1 MTTEEPG
8 FTRVIIVGAG
18 AIGSY
23 YGSMLSR
30 KADVLL
36 VARRGHVEAVSSHGL
51 EVTGAVEGTFDLG
64 ATTELKGIPE
74 GSLVILTT
82 KAYDI
87 EEAVNGFKELLR
99 PDTTLLALQNGL
111 GNEELVHS
119 LVGPDVEVVRGLAST
134 GVEFLSPG
142 RIEVKLVRETV
153 LPKTATGERIGRLFE
168 MCGLD
173 VRLSSRMDVEIW
185 RKLTMN
191 CVINPLTAL
200 FRVPNTEIAV
210 EGLREVRRGIVDECV
225 RVAEKEGVRLE
236 GDLEEEIAK
245 AAASYSNI
253 SSMCQD
259 IMRGRRTEIGFLNGK
274 VCELG
279 RRHGVAT
286 PVNDVITSRIRFME
300 GKEWNQRR

>member
-1 MTTEEPG
+1 MTTEASD
-8 FTRVIIVGAG
+8 FTKVIVMGAG

-30 KADVLL
+30 KTDVLL
-36 VARRGHVEAVSSHGL
+36 ISRRGHMDAVNSRGL
-51 EVTGAVEGTFDLG
+51 EVTGAVEGTFDLD
-64 ATTELKGIPE
+64 ASTELGSIPG
-74 GSLVILTT
+74 GSLIILTT

-87 EEAVNGFKELLR
+87 EEAVNEFRALLK
-99 PDTTLLALQNGL
+99 PDTVILVLQNGL
-111 GNEELVHS
+111 GNEDLVQS
-119 LVGPDVEVVRGLAST
+119 IVGPEVDVVRGLAST

-153 LPKTATGERIGRLFE
+153 LPKTAVGEKIGRLFDL
-168 MCGLD
+168 CGLG
-173 VRLSSRMDVEIW
+173 VQLSERMDVEVW

-210 EGLREVRRGIVDECV
+210 EGLREVRKGIVDECI
-225 RVAEKEGVRLE
+225 RIAQKEGVILE
-236 GDLEEEIAK
+236 GDLEGEISR

-259 IMRGRRTEIGFLNGK
+259 IMKGRRTEIGFLNGK
-274 VCELG
+274 VSELG

-286 PVNDVITSRIRFME
+286 PVNDVLTSLIRFME
-300 GKEWNQRR
+300 GKE

>member
-1 MTTEEPG
+1 MTAETSG
-8 FTRVIIVGAG
+8 FTKVIVLGAG

-30 KADVLL
+30 ESDVLL
-36 VARRGHVEAVSSHGL
+36 VGRGEHVDAVNSRGL
-51 EVTGAVEGTFDLG
+51 EVTGTVEGTFDLD
-64 ATTELKGIPE
+64 ASTELSSILE
-74 GSLVILTT
+74 GSLIILTT

-87 EEAVNGFKELLR
+87 EEAVNEFRGLLK
-99 PDTTLLALQNGL
+99 PDTTILVLQNGL
-111 GNEELVHS
+111 GNEDLVQS
-119 LVGPDVEVVRGLAST
+119 LVGPEVDVVRGLAST

-153 LPKTATGERIGRLFE
+153 LPKTATGEKIGRLFDL
-168 MCGLD
+168 CGLEA
-173 VRLSSRMDVEIW
+173 RLSERMDVEIW

-191 CVINPLTAL
+191 CVINPLTAV

-210 EGLREVRRGIVDECV
+210 EGLREVRKGIVDECI
-225 RVAEKEGVRLE
+225 RVAQKEGVRLE
-236 GDLEEEIAK
+236 GDLEKEITM
-245 AAASYSNI
+245 AAASYSNL

-259 IMRGRRTEIGFLNGK
+259 IKKGRRTEIGFLNGK

-286 PVNDVITSRIRFME
+286 PVNDVLTSLIRFME
-300 GKEWNQRR
+300 GKEWS

>member
-1 MTTEEPG
+1 MTTEASD
-8 FTRVIIVGAG
+8 FTKVIVMGAG

-30 KADVLL
+30 KTDVLL
-36 VARRGHVEAVSSHGL
+36 VGRRGHVDAVNSRGL
-51 EVTGAVEGTFDLG
+51 EVTGAVEGTFDLD
-64 ATTELKGIPE
+64 ASTELSGIPG
-74 GSLVILTT
+74 GSLIILTT

-87 EEAVNGFKELLR
+87 EEAVNEFRELLR
-99 PDTTLLALQNGL
+99 TDTAILVLQNGL
-111 GNEELVHS
+111 GNEDLVQS
-119 LVGPDVEVVRGLAST
+119 LVGPEVDVVRGLAST

-142 RIEVKLVRETV
+142 RIEIKLVRETV
-153 LPKTATGERIGRLFE
+153 LPKTAAGEKIGRLFDL
-168 MCGLD
+168 CGLG
-173 VRLSSRMDVEIW
+173 VQLSERMDVEVW

-210 EGLREVRRGIVDECV
+210 EGLREVRRGIVNECI
-225 RVAEKEGVRLE
+225 RVAQKEEVLLE
-236 GDLEEEIAK
+236 GNLEGEISR

-259 IMRGRRTEIGFLNGK
+259 IMKGRRTEIGFLNGK
-274 VCELG
+274 VSELG

-286 PVNDVITSRIRFME
+286 PVNDVLTSLIRFME
-300 GKEWNQRR
+300 GKE

>member
-1 MTTEEPG
+1 MTAETPD
-8 FTRVIIVGAG
+8 FIKVIIVGAG

-30 KADVLL
+30 KSDVLL
-36 VARRGHVEAVSSHGL
+36 IGRGGHVDAVNSRGL
-51 EVTGAVEGTFDLG
+51 EVTGAVEGTFDLD
-64 ATTELKGIPE
+64 ASTELSGIPE
-74 GSLVILTT
+74 GSLIILTT

-87 EEAVNGFKELLR
+87 EEAVNEFRALLK
-99 PDTTLLALQNGL
+99 PDTAILVLQNGL
-111 GNEELVHS
+111 GNEDLVQS
-119 LVGPDVEVVRGLAST
+119 LVGPEVDVVRGLAST

-153 LPKTATGERIGRLFE
+153 LPKTATGEKIGRLFDL
-168 MCGLD
+168 CGLG
-173 VRLSSRMDVEIW
+173 VRLSERMDIEVW

-210 EGLREVRRGIVDECV
+210 EGLREIRRGIVDECI
-225 RVAEKEGVRLE
+225 RVAEREGVILE
-236 GDLEEEIAK
+236 GDLEGEISR

-274 VCELG
+274 VSELG

-286 PVNDVITSRIRFME
+286 PVNDVLTSLIRFME
-300 GKEWNQRR
+300 GKEWS

>member
-1 MTTEEPG
+1 MTAETPD
-8 FTRVIIVGAG
+8 FTKVIIVGAG

-30 KADVLL
+30 KSDVLL
-36 VARRGHVEAVSSHGL
+36 IGRRGHVNAVNSQGL
-51 EVTGAVEGTFDLG
+51 EVTGSVEGTFDLD
-64 ATTELKGIPE
+64 ASTELNDIPE
-74 GSLVILTT
+74 GSLIILTT

-87 EEAVNGFKELLR
+87 GEAVNEFRGLLR
-99 PDTTLLALQNGL
+99 TDTAILVLQNGL
-111 GNEELVHS
+111 GNEDLVQS
-119 LVGPDVEVVRGLAST
+119 LVGPEVDVVRGLAST

-153 LPKTATGERIGRLFE
+153 LPKMATGEKIGRLFDL
-168 MCGLD
+168 CGLEA
-173 VRLSSRMDVEIW
+173 RLSERMDIEIW

-191 CVINPLTAL
+191 CVINPLTAV

-210 EGLREVRRGIVDECV
+210 EGLREVRRGIVDECI
-225 RVAEKEGVRLE
+225 RVAEREGVTLE
-236 GDLEEEIAK
+236 GDLEDEIAK
-245 AAASYSNI
+245 AAASYSNL

-274 VCELG
+274 VSELG

-286 PVNDVITSRIRFME
+286 PVNDVLTSLIRFME
-300 GKEWNQRR
+300 GKKWN

>member
-1 MTTEEPG
+1 MTAETPD
-8 FTRVIIVGAG
+8 FTNVVIVGAG

-23 YGSMLSR
+23 YGSILSR
-30 KADVLL
+30 KMDVLL
-36 VARRGHVEAVSSHGL
+36 VGRRGHVDAVNSRGL
-51 EVTGAVEGTFDLG
+51 EVTGAVEGTFILD
-64 ATTELKGIPE
+64 ASTELSGIPE
-74 GSLVILTT
+74 GSLIILTT

-87 EEAVNGFKELLR
+87 EEAVNEFRALLK
-99 PDTTLLALQNGL
+99 PDTAILVLQNGL
-111 GNEELVHS
+111 GNEDLVQS
-119 LVGPDVEVVRGLAST
+119 LVGPEVDVVRGLAST

-153 LPKTATGERIGRLFE
+153 LPKTATGEKMGRFFDL
-168 MCGLD
+168 CGLG
-173 VRLSSRMDVEIW
+173 VRLSKRMDIEVW

-210 EGLREVRRGIVDECV
+210 EGLREVRRGIVDECI
-225 RVAEKEGVRLE
+225 RVAEREGVILE
-236 GDLEEEIAK
+236 GDLEGEISR

-274 VCELG
+274 VSELG

-286 PVNDVITSRIRFME
+286 PVNDVLTSLIRFME
-300 GKEWNQRR
+300 GKEWS

>member
-1 MTTEEPG
+1 MTAETSG
-8 FTRVIIVGAG
+8 FTKVIVLGAG

-30 KADVLL
+30 KTDVLI
-36 VARRGHVEAVSSHGL
+36 VGRRGHVDAVNSRGL
-51 EVTGAVEGTFDLG
+51 EVTGAVEGTFDLD
-64 ATTELKGIPE
+64 ASTELGSIPE
-74 GSLVILTT
+74 GSLIILTT

-87 EEAVNGFKELLR
+87 EEAVNEFRELLR
-99 PDTTLLALQNGL
+99 TDTAILVLQNGL
-111 GNEELVHS
+111 GNEDLVQS
-119 LVGPDVEVVRGLAST
+119 LVGPGVDVVRGLAST

-142 RIEVKLVRETV
+142 RIEVKLVGEAV
-153 LPKTATGERIGRLFE
+153 LPKTATGEKIGRLFAS
-168 MCGLD
+168 CGLG
-173 VRLSSRMDVEIW
+173 VRLSERMDIEIW

-210 EGLREVRRGIVDECV
+210 EGLREIRRGIVDECV

-236 GDLEEEIAK
+236 GDLEREVSR

-259 IMRGRRTEIGFLNGK
+259 IMKGRRTEIGFLNGK
-274 VCELG
+274 VSELG

-286 PVNDVITSRIRFME
+286 PVNDVLTSLIRFME
-300 GKEWNQRR
+300 GKEWS

>member
-1 MTTEEPG
+1 MTAETPD
-8 FTRVIIVGAG
+8 FIKVIIVGAG

-30 KADVLL
+30 KSDILL
-36 VARRGHVEAVSSHGL
+36 IGRRGHVNAINSQGL
-51 EVTGAVEGTFDLG
+51 EVTGAVEGTFDLD
-64 ATTELKGIPE
+64 ASTELSGIPE
-74 GSLVILTT
+74 GSLIILTT

-87 EEAVNGFKELLR
+87 EEAVNEFRALLK
-99 PDTTLLALQNGL
+99 PDTAILVLQNGL
-111 GNEELVHS
+111 GNEDLVQS
-119 LVGPDVEVVRGLAST
+119 LVGPEVDVVRGLAST

-153 LPKTATGERIGRLFE
+153 LPKTAAGEKIGKLFKL
-168 MCGLD
+168 CDLD
-173 VRLSSRMDVEIW
+173 ARFSERMDVEIW

-210 EGLREVRRGIVDECV
+210 EGLREVRRGIVDECI
-225 RVAEKEGVRLE
+225 RVAQKEGIILE
-236 GDLEEEIAK
+236 GDLEGEISR

-259 IMRGRRTEIGFLNGK
+259 IMKGRRTEIGFLNGK
-274 VCELG
+274 VSELG

-286 PVNDVITSRIRFME
+286 PVNDVLTSLIKFME
-300 GKEWNQRR
+300 GKEWS